1 MSEENIAIATTA
13 PMQMAPN
20 LTPLDVA
27 NQVRL
32 VQEVMTAVMQDK
44 THYGTIPGCGDKP
57 TLLQPGAQV
66 LNLTFQMAPKFSIEK
81 EELALGH
88 REYVVT
94 CDLYSKVTGQLVGS
108 GVGSC
113 STMESKYR
121 YRNVADFEDTGEP
134 IPADSKERKAEY
146 RKQGFGMKKLADGT
160 WAWVQY
166 KDSQKSENPDIAD
179 TYNTVLKMATK
190 RALVHATLNT
200 TAASDMFT
208 QDVED
213 LPREDAPEHTAT
225 TPAPAPVIHHHD
237 YARLTELKAIF
248 AEAMGWE
255 VGDAAKSIVRDHG
268 DPRGMD
274 DAQYA
279 AMLRRLE
286 TQMTESGMLDK
297 PAPEKPSVEA
307 PPANPSLYEEVPF

>member
-1 MSEENIAIATTA
+1 MSEANIAIATTA

-20 LTPLDVA
+20 LTSQDVS
-27 NQVRL
+27 NQVKL
-32 VQEVMTAVMQDK
+32 VQEVMGRVMQEN
-44 THYGTIPGCGDKP
+44 THYGKIPGCGNKP

-66 LNLTFQMAPKFSIEK
+66 LNLTFQLAPKFLIEK
-81 EELALGH
+81 EELERGH
-88 REYVVT
+88 REYIVT
-94 CDLYSKVTGQLVGS
+94 CDLCSKVTGQLVGS
-108 GVGSC
+108 GAGSC
-113 STMESKYR
+113 STMEKKYR
-121 YRNVADFEDTGEP
+121 YRKG
-134 IPADSKERKAEY
+134 
-146 RKQGFGMKKLADGT
+146 G
-160 WAWVQY
+160 
-166 KDSQKSENPDIAD
+166 SENPDIAD
-179 TYNTVLKMATK
+179 VYNTVLKMAMK

-213 LPREDAPEHTAT
+213 MSFGAEPA
-225 TPAPAPVIHHHD
+225 PAPAPVIHHHD
-237 YARLTELKAIF
+237 YTRLTELKAIF

-297 PAPEKPSVEA
+297 PAPEKPSVDA
-307 PPANPSLYEEVPF
+307 PPADPSLYEEVPF